1 MKGLEYL
8 LIGGVI
14 PQSLVGAVILKLLK
28 PLEELTLQLTS
39 QAVSDRMEAS
49 PPRIH
54 CLRDDTEWV
63 LEENPDIIIGLAL
76 AGGYERDNTSILKAR
91 YDEIRGTAGFSDINA
106 GQNNKVFVT
115 DPMTVLGPGNHIGV
129 LCFAKWL
136 YPELFNDLDPEKLHQ
151 EFIDKFQHVDFDLN
165 KHGAFV
171 YPPLNE
177 S

>member
-1 MKGLEYL
+1 
-8 LIGGVI
+8 
-14 PQSLVGAVILKLLK
+14 
-28 PLEELTLQLTS
+28 
-39 QAVSDRMEAS
+39 MEAS

-106 GQNNKVFVT
+106 GKNNKVFVT